1 MIQLLI
7 NIICHPYL
15 LYFHLFP
22 PTEPYPSLW
31 LPLTFTVIVY
41 ILEIFIVA
49 SLGDYLDRHKTTFSQ
64 ITKPAFTICVG
75 LALILVFTTLIH
87 ISNALFLPKESQPI
101 YQLNATFSTKL
112 GTEKT
117 IYKHN
122 LNPDIQF
129 FKTKDWPLTSEK
141 KKEQSYQTSATEK
154 LSQTQ
159 LDLIKNADIIR
170 LQKDKAEA
178 QQDVTIKIKYN
189 KKPNKNLNANQ
200 ITYHLDKI
208 TIRDQIT
215 TRTWYKSTDRKTTK
229 LITIYVSDMTD
240 LKDVQT
246 QNQLKELLE

>member
-1 MIQLLI
+1 MTQLFI

-31 LPLTFTVIVY
+31 LPLAFTVTVY

-49 SLGDYLDRHKTTFSQ
+49 SLGDYLDRRKTTTSE
-64 ITKPAFTICVG
+64 IILTPVAM
-75 LALILVFTTLIH
+75 LALILVVATLIH
-87 ISNALFLPKESQPI
+87 ISNVLFIPKDNQPI

-112 GTEKT
+112 GAEKT

-129 FKTKDWPLTSEK
+129 FKTKDWPRTYEK

-178 QQDVTIKIKYN
+178 QQNVKVEIKYN
-189 KKPNKNLNANQ
+189 KKPNKDLNANQ

-229 LITIYVSDMTD
+229 LITVYVSDMTNP
-240 LKDVQT
+240 KDVQT

>member
-1 MIQLLI
+1 MTQLFI

-31 LPLTFTVIVY
+31 LPLAFTVIIY

-49 SLGDYLDRHKTTFSQ
+49 SLGDYLDRRKTTTSE
-64 ITKPAFTICVG
+64 IILTPVAMLAFI
-75 LALILVFTTLIH
+75 LAITTLIH
-87 ISNALFLPKESQPI
+87 ISNALFIPKDNQPI

-112 GTEKT
+112 GAEKT

-129 FKTKDWPLTSEK
+129 FKTKDWPRTSEK

-178 QQDVTIKIKYN
+178 QQNVKIKIKYD
-189 KKPNKNLNANQ
+189 KKPNKDLNANQ

-215 TRTWYKSTDRKTTK
+215 TRTWYKSTDHKTTK
-229 LITIYVSDMTD
+229 LITVYVSDMTD

>member
-1 MIQLLI
+1 MTQLFI

-31 LPLTFTVIVY
+31 LPLAFTVIVY

-49 SLGDYLDRHKTTFSQ
+49 SLGDYLDRRKTTASE
-64 ITKPAFTICVG
+64 IILTPVAA

-87 ISNALFLPKESQPI
+87 ISNALFIPKDNQPI

-112 GTEKT
+112 GAEKT

-159 LDLIKNADIIR
+159 LDLIKNANVIR

-178 QQDVTIKIKYN
+178 QQDVKVEIKYN
-189 KKPNKNLNANQ
+189 KKPNKDLNANQ
-200 ITYHLDKI
+200 IIYHLDKI

-215 TRTWYKSTDRKTTK
+215 TRTWYKSTDHKTTK
-229 LITIYVSDMTD
+229 LITVYVSDMTD